1 MAVYKMTEL
10 TGFLEVSHIVEISY
24 RGIPGDRVIDRRI
37 EKDFWCLYYID
48 RGSAYFH
55 MDTGEIIE
63 LTSGKGLFFAPLH
76 TFAHTTAGK
85 NGVNM
90 LSVFFACRGL
100 DPAAFDGQIR
110 LFDTFE
116 RMLLTE
122 LAQLGRQHFERHST
136 RPEGPK
142 GTKPKPEAPDYVPQL
157 VKSSL
162 EFLLAH
168 LIKRKSEGTATQKTT
183 ARQTDLTV
191 SAAVEF
197 MYGSV
202 NKKLKVADIAAAVKM
217 SGSNF
222 RAVFKKATGQSV
234 MDYFNQLKAEQAKIL
249 IRKGVHTFGEIAAEL
264 GYSSESYFSRQFKD
278 LTGMTPSEYAR
289 LVYYG

>member
-1 MAVYKMTEL
+1 MAVYQLTEL
-10 TGFLEVSHIVEISY
+10 VGCLDVSHIVEISY

-55 MDTGEIIE
+55 METGETME
-63 LTSGKGLFFAPLH
+63 LSAGKGLFFAPLH
-76 TFAHTTAGK
+76 TFSHTTAGK

-90 LSVFFACRGL
+90 LSVFFVCRGL
-100 DPAAFDGQIR
+100 DVDTFDLQTWQ
-110 LFDTFE
+110 FDTFE

-122 LAQLGRQHFERHST
+122 LAQLGRQYFERYSNL
-136 RPEGPK
+136 PEGPK
-142 GTKPKPEAPDYVPQL
+142 GTRPKQDAPDYVPQL
-157 VKSSL
+157 VKSTL

-168 LIKRKSEGTATQKTT
+168 LMKSGTERTAPQK
-183 ARQTDLTV
+183 AAAGQTDLTV

-197 MYGSV
+197 MYQNV
-202 NKKLKVADIAAAVKM
+202 NKKLRVEDIAAAVKM

-222 RAVFKKATGQSV
+222 QAVFKKATGQSV

-249 IRKGVHTFGEIAAEL
+249 IRKGVHTCGEIAAEL
-264 GYSSESYFSRQFKD
+264 GFSSESYFSRQFKKI
-278 LTGMTPSEYAR
+278 TGMTPSEYAR